1 MCLLQ
6 FLLPHN
12 KLSFFVSLFVVLFII
27 VSLYMGCNDEYDNL
41 TLNLKTY
48 VPQFIFASFF
58 AVIMLS
64 FTLRKISTQLLESL
78 IKKLERNNEFKIIL
92 NNLGESI
99 IVLSADSI
107 EFVNNKFLEEFH
119 DQISLFE
126 IDDENLEAPTKNGP
140 C

>member
-1 MCLLQ
+1 
-6 FLLPHN
+6 
-12 KLSFFVSLFVVLFII
+12 
-27 VSLYMGCNDEYDNL
+27 MGCNDEYDNL

-107 EFVNNKFLEEFH
+107 EFVNNKFLEESH

-126 IDDENLEAPTKNGP
+126 IDVENLKAPTKNGP